1 MNLADTSTLF
11 AKHGIDCFQDPS
23 AETATSAGT
32 PHWVG
37 FACNSGATV
46 SAITELSSDT
56 PINGLTSLTSLSG
69 FIPCRFTSISGT
81 GSFICVRAAPTD

>member
-1 MNLADTSTLF
+1 MNLADTSTLL
-11 AKHGIDCFQDPS
+11 AKYGIDCFENPS
-23 AETATSAGT
+23 SETAATADT

-37 FACNSGATV
+37 FACSSGSTV
-46 SAITELSSDT
+46 SAITALSDDT
-56 PINGLTSLTSLSG
+56 PINGLTDLTSLSG